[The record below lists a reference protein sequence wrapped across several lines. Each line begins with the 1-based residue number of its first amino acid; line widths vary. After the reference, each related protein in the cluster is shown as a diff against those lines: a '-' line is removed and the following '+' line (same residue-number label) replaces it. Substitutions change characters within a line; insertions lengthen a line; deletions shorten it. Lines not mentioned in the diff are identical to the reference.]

1 MCCNINS
8 AQIPQACFGSNTQ
21 GKKSN
26 KPPLGGMRS
35 FHSTEK
41 EVSSFHSFYIREFDL
56 RELRYF
62 IYISLSHQ
70 GINRKVSSM
79 THYCVTPCCYSSRRK
94 CCTCMQYNK
103 VQKPKKKKPKPQANT
118 HTTHA
123 PNKIYNRENVA
134 GKE

>member
-1 MCCNINS
+1 
-8 AQIPQACFGSNTQ
+8 
-21 GKKSN
+21 
-26 KPPLGGMRS
+26 
-35 FHSTEK
+35 
-41 EVSSFHSFYIREFDL
+41 
-56 RELRYF
+56 
-62 IYISLSHQ
+62 
-70 GINRKVSSM
+70 M
-79 THYCVTPCCYSSRRK
+79 THYCVTPCCYSSQRK